1 MIMFHHYNH
10 WGYFGYLYS
19 VSTCWIDGRR
29 VLLPRSSNSSCSYSA
44 GVWTHPSHFF
54 GQYER

>member
-1 MIMFHHYNH
+1 MFHHYNH